1 MEGLASIIALL
12 ILSGAYFMPSLIA
25 HERNRSNLLAIVALN
40 FFLGW
45 TLVGW
50 VVALVWA
57 LSKDKF
63 GQPATG

>member
-1 MEGLASIIALL
+1 MSKEGLASIIALL
-12 ILSGAYFMPSLIA
+12 ILSGAYLIPSLIA

-50 VVALVWA
+50 AVALMWA
-57 LSKDKF
+57 LSKDK
-63 GQPATG
+63 